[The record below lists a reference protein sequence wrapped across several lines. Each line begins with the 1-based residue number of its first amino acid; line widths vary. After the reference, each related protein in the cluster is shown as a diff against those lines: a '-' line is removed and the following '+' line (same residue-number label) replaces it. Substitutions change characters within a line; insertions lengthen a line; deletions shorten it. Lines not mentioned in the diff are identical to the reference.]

1 MSQAPPWTASALWTW
16 RGPVPATTATGE
28 RVQEAA
34 ASHPCRGCALSAR
47 AITGAIPGV
56 RHDQGQLV
64 GDGVRGL
71 VRGRGEPR
79 EREPSAVSGGAGA
92 NPGNQPVSAAGA
104 KLEPEAPLV
113 SSRPSTARAFPS
125 QLTRFPHEK
134 AQEAGY
140 AAGAPPMGSVPDC
153 APRVRRTGKSAT
165 SSRSTKWSCSSTKR
179 QPCP

>member
-1 MSQAPPWTASALWTW
+1 MT
-16 RGPVPATTATGE
+16 RGNSLETGSGDLC
-28 RVQEAA
+28 EAGVN
-34 ASHPCRGCALSAR
+34 RGSVSPL
-47 AITGAIPGV
+47 
-56 RHDQGQLV
+56 
-64 GDGVRGL
+64 
-71 VRGRGEPR
+71 
-79 EREPSAVSGGAGA
+79 PSLAGAGA
-92 NPGNQPVSAAGA
+92 NPGDQPVSATGV
-104 KLEPEAPLV
+104 KHDPDAPLA
-113 SSRPSTARAFPS
+113 SSRPSTGRAFPS